1 MTKPL
6 ILAAVLLACLTP
18 KARAEIVTLTEEKLP
33 SGALYHIDGTFDVA
47 ATQAQVWEVLT
58 DYSDL
63 KGVVSTMQASC
74 VVSRDGNSAIVEQVA
89 VGRFLF
95 FSKAIRLLL
104 KVDEQPQNAL
114 TFAQAADKPF
124 KTYNG
129 SWALEDRGNTVTV
142 AYRLNVSSG
151 DMAPPFLERKL
162 FRDNALSLL
171 KELKAEI
178 ARRAAL
184 PAAANKLNTLTPVI
198 KATAELR

>member
-1 MTKPL
+1 MPKLFT
-6 ILAAVLLACLTP
+6 LAVFFLACLAP
-18 KARAEIVTLTEEKLP
+18 VAHAETVTLTEEKLP
-33 SGALYHIDGTFDVA
+33 SGALYHIDGNFDVA
-47 ATQAQVWEVLT
+47 ASQAQVWEVLT

-74 VVSRDGNSAIVEQVA
+74 VISRDGNSALVEQVA

-95 FSKAIRLLL
+95 FSKAVRLLL
-104 KVDEQPQNAL
+104 KVDEQPQNGL
-114 TFAQAADKPF
+114 IFAQAADKPF

-184 PAAANKLNTLTPVI
+184 PALTNKLNTLTPVI
-198 KATAELR
+198 KATAQLR